1 MLSRVPPH
9 PLGFRARVALAL
21 APALTLAL
29 AACGGDAPT
38 SRDVTVR
45 PRPTSRPSVV
55 LVNVSGARHDAVV
68 ASNGAAPLL
77 PAFAAFAKDAT
88 WFDQATAAAAWE
100 TPSLTTALTGLIPY
114 DTNMGGRAGDAR
126 PYLIPSIL
134 TLAEMLRD
142 ECYATAA
149 IVSGPNV
156 TKPLGLDQGFDG
168 WRDGLATDAVPA
180 AAETWLASRETNR
193 PFFLFVHLDA
203 TRPPPPE
210 GTTDLSAWA
219 GPAYEARIREADAAL
234 ARVTKAL
241 DAASLPADTMT
252 ILFSDHGEPR
262 AIPPSG
268 VLRGDG
274 VTDDAVR
281 VPLAVRAPSWPKA
294 RVAGSCG
301 LVDLVPTVRDAMG
314 LPPASGTGGRTLV
327 PLARAPTA
335 PGAPILVQAWRLTA
349 TAKGPVETTV
359 FAVRTARAKFV
370 ADFTRRPPAW
380 TETFYDLERDPEERA
395 PLSGDAAASFGPDFE
410 KAVQN
415 VRLLLQGRRKHFN
428 DPVIVGYAAGGG

>member
-1 MLSRVPPH
+1 MLSLVPPH

-21 APALTLAL
+21 ALALAL
-29 AACGGDAPT
+29 AACGGDAPAP
-38 SRDVTVR
+38 RDVTTR

-88 WFDQATAAAAWE
+88 WFDQATAAATWE
-100 TPSLTTALTGLIPY
+100 TPSLSTALTGLIPF
-114 DTNMGGRAGDAR
+114 DTNMGGRAGDAH
-126 PYLIPSIL
+126 PYLIPSIP
-134 TLAEMLRD
+134 TLAEMLH
-142 ECYATAA
+142 EEGYATAA
-149 IVSGPNV
+149 FVSGQNV
-156 TKPLGLDQGFDG
+156 AKPLGLDQGFDA
-168 WRDGLATDAVPA
+168 WRDGLASDAVPA
-180 AAETWLASRETNR
+180 AVEAWLAARTKDR

-210 GTTDLSAWA
+210 GTKDLSAWA

-268 VLRGDG
+268 VLRGDD

-281 VPLAVRAPSWPKA
+281 VPLAVRAASWPKA
-294 RVAGSCG
+294 RVTGSCG
-301 LVDLVPTVRDAMG
+301 LVDLLPSVRDAMG
-314 LPPASGTGGRTLV
+314 LPPASGTGGRALR

-335 PGAPILVQAWRLTA
+335 PGAPVLVQAWRRTA
-349 TAKGPVETTV
+349 TATGPQDATV

-370 ADFTRRPPAW
+370 AVFTARPPAW
-380 TETFYDLERDPEERA
+380 TETFYDLERDPGERA
-395 PLSGDAAASFGPDFE
+395 PLSGDAAASFGPEFE
-410 KAVQN
+410 RAVKN
-415 VRLLLQGRRKHFN
+415 VRDLLQGRRKHFN